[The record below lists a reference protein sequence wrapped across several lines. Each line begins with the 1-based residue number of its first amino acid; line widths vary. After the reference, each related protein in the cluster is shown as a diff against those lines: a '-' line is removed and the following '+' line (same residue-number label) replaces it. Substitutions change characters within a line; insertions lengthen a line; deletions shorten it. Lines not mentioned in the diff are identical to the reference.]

1 MAATSTHGIPWTI
14 TTFRHKK
21 FRSHRDSKSLS
32 RKQKRAEFK
41 SVQKLVDFE
50 TQRKYKHGGHS
61 SELPTPRQ
69 YFAPKRR
76 CNLIKK
82 FSQHK
87 CDDRS
92 KNLLNRFDNS
102 KYNFVNMALDES
114 EEEKIVWESRG
125 L

>member
-1 MAATSTHGIPWTI
+1 MAASTHGIPWTI

-50 TQRKYKHGGHS
+50 TQRKHKHAAHS

-82 FSQHK
+82 FSQQK
-87 CDDRS
+87 CDDSS